1 MNPNEIKQTDDFP
14 ETFYAYIEIPA
25 GSNIKYEYKEGVGL
39 VADRFLYTAMNYP
52 ANYGFI
58 PGTKGDDGDPLDV
71 LVLSS
76 LPVMPGTFIKCKPI
90 GVGIMEDEEGID
102 NKIIAVPVE
111 KVDPFIQYKRIE
123 DLPEIVKEKI
133 KHFFEHYKELE
144 KGKWVKFQGF
154 KGVEEAKENIRSHK
168 I

>member
-1 MNPNEIKQTDDFP
+1 MDPNEIKQTDDFP
-14 ETFYAYIEIPA
+14 DTFYAYIEIPS

-39 VADRFLYTAMNYP
+39 VTDRFLYTSMTYP

-58 PGTKGDDGDPLDV
+58 PNTKGEDGDPLDV

-76 LPVMPGTFIKCKPI
+76 LPVTPGTFIKCKAI
-90 GVGIMEDEEGID
+90 GLGVMEDEEGID
-102 NKIIAVPVE
+102 NKVIAVPVE
-111 KVDPFIQYKRIE
+111 KVDPFIKYKSIE
-123 DLPEIVKEKI
+123 EVPDILKDRI

-154 KGVEEAKENIRSHK
+154 KGVEEAKNNIKSHR